1 MNVALIFAGGVGTRM
16 QNSTKPKQFLE
27 LYNKPVIIYTLEKFE
42 ENKNID
48 AIVVVCVEPWIDYLR
63 KLLFKF
69 DIQKV
74 KFVIP
79 GGETGQE
86 SIFNGLCKIEEEFDH
101 NSVVLIHDGVRPLI
115 NDEIINRNIEAVKSH
130 GSAITTC
137 PPVETFVLV
146 DNEDVVKDVHDRSLS
161 RLAKAPQSF
170 YLRDILKVH
179 RQAHEDCY
187 TEAIDSCSLMTKYGY
202 DVRLVSGISEN
213 IKITSPIDFF
223 IFKAIIDTQ
232 ENLQVF
238 G

>member
-137 PPVETFVLV
+137 PPVETFVL
-146 DNEDVVKDVHDRSLS
+146 
-161 RLAKAPQSF
+161 
-170 YLRDILKVH
+170 
-179 RQAHEDCY
+179 
-187 TEAIDSCSLMTKYGY
+187 
-202 DVRLVSGISEN
+202 
-213 IKITSPIDFF
+213 
-223 IFKAIIDTQ
+223 
-232 ENLQVF
+232 
-238 G
+238 

>member
-115 NDEIINRNIEAVKSH
+115 NDEIINRNIEAVRSH

-170 YLRDILKVH
+170 YLCDILKVH
-179 RQAHEDCY
+179 RQAREDCY

>member
-27 LYNKPVIIYTLEKFE
+27 LYNKPVIVYTLEKFE
-42 ENKNID
+42 ENPNID

-115 NDEIINRNIEAVKSH
+115 NDDIINRNIEAVKSH

-146 DNEDVVKDVHDRSLS
+146 DNDDVVQNVHDRSLS

-170 YLRDILKVH
+170 YLKDILQVH
-179 RQAHEDCY
+179 RQAREEGYID
-187 TEAIDSCSLMTKYGY
+187 AIDSCSLMTTYGH

>member
-179 RQAHEDCY
+179 HQAREDCY

>member
-1 MNVALIFAGGVGTRM
+1 MNVALVFAGGVGTRM

-101 NSVVLIHDGVRPLI
+101 SSVVLIHDGVRPLI
-115 NDEIINRNIEAVKSH
+115 NDDIIDRNIEAVKSH

-146 DNEDVVKDVHDRSLS
+146 DSEDVVKDVHDRSLS

-170 YLRDILKVH
+170 YLRDIIKVH
-179 RQAHEDCY
+179 RQAREDAF
-187 TEAIDSCSLMTKYGY
+187 TDAIDSCSLMTKYGY

>member
-27 LYNKPVIIYTLEKFE
+27 LYNKPVVIYTLEKFE

-146 DNEDVVKDVHDRSLS
+146 DSEDVVKDVHDRSLS

-179 RQAHEDCY
+179 RQAREDCY
-187 TEAIDSCSLMTKYGY
+187 IEAIDSCSLMTKYGY

>member
-69 DIQKV
+69 DIKKV

-101 NSVVLIHDGVRPLI
+101 KSVVLIHDGVRPLI
-115 NDEIINRNIEAVKSH
+115 NDDIINRNIEAVKSH

-146 DNEDVVKDVHDRSLS
+146 DSEDVVKDVHDRSLS

-179 RQAHEDCY
+179 RQAREDSY

>member
-1 MNVALIFAGGVGTRM
+1 MNVALVFAGGVGTRM

-42 ENKNID
+42 ENNNID

-115 NDEIINRNIEAVKSH
+115 NDDIIDRNIEAVKSY

-146 DNEDVVKDVHDRSLS
+146 DSDDVVKDVHDRSLS

-170 YLRDILKVH
+170 YLRDIINVH
-179 RQAHEDCY
+179 RQAREDRY
-187 TEAIDSCSLMTKYGY
+187 AEAIDSCSLMTKYGH

>member
-161 RLAKAPQSF
+161 QLAKAPQSF

-179 RQAHEDCY
+179 RQAREDCY

>member
-170 YLRDILKVH
+170 YLHDILKVH
-179 RQAHEDCY
+179 RQAREDCY

>member
-16 QNSTKPKQFLE
+16 KNSTKPKQFLE

-42 ENKNID
+42 ENSNID
-48 AIVVVCVEPWIDYLR
+48 AVVVVCVEPWIEYLN

-69 DIQKV
+69 DITKV

-79 GGETGQE
+79 GGQTGQE
-86 SIFNGLCKIEEEFDH
+86 SIFQGLCKIEEEFHH
-101 NSVVLIHDGVRPLI
+101 NSIVLIHDGVRPLI
-115 NDEIINRNIEAVKSH
+115 NDEIINCNINAVKNH

-146 DNEDVVKDVHDRSLS
+146 DNDDVVKDVHDRSLS

-170 YLRDILKVH
+170 YLQDIISVH
-179 RQAHEDCY
+179 RRALEDQFF
-187 TEAIDSCSLMTKYGY
+187 EAIDSCSLMTQYGH
-202 DVRLVSGISEN
+202 DVRLVPGISEN

>member
-27 LYNKPVIIYTLEKFE
+27 LYNKPVIVYTLEKFE
-42 ENKNID
+42 ENPNID

-74 KFVIP
+74 KFIVP
-79 GGETGQE
+79 GGESGQE

-115 NDEIINRNIEAVKSH
+115 NDDIINRNIEAVRNH

-146 DNEDVVKDVHDRSLS
+146 DNDDVVQNVHDRSLS

-170 YLRDILKVH
+170 YLKDILHVH
-179 RQAHEDCY
+179 RQARDEGYVD
-187 TEAIDSCSLMTKYGY
+187 AIDSCSLMTKYGH

>member
-1 MNVALIFAGGVGTRM
+1 MNVALVFAGGVGTRM

-101 NSVVLIHDGVRPLI
+101 SSVVLIHDGVRPLI
-115 NDEIINRNIEAVKSH
+115 NDDIIDRNIEAVKSH

-146 DNEDVVKDVHDRSLS
+146 DSEDVVKDVHDRSLS

-170 YLRDILKVH
+170 YLRDIIKVH
-179 RQAHEDCY
+179 RQAREDAF
-187 TEAIDSCSLMTKYGY
+187 TDAIDSCSLMTKYGH